1 MPFINDDF
9 MLGSATAKKLYCEFA
24 LDMPIYDF
32 HCHLSPAEIA
42 ENKQYESI
50 TEVWL
55 GGDHYKW
62 RAMRAAGIPER
73 YITGD
78 AEPREKFMKW
88 AEVVPQTIGNP
99 LYHWTHL
106 ELSRFFG
113 IDQLLSPQTAPAIWD
128 KCNQLLARD
137 DFRAQALIT
146 RSNVRYLGTTDDPLD
161 SLEHHADIA
170 RRQKAGEMPGFTTVV
185 RPSFRPD
192 KLIQIDKSTFLPW
205 VKRLSAMTPGGI
217 DGFES
222 FLDAIRLRIDFF
234 HENNCRAS
242 DHGLDLVEFE
252 SCEDSDADRIF
263 RKVVQS
269 GGTSRPTASEIRMF
283 KTRMLLFLGREY
295 ARKGWVMMLHVG
307 TLRDVNF
314 RMFRQLG
321 ADTGYDTIADYNY
334 MEGLSRLLG
343 TLDDTDSLPKT
354 MLFNN
359 NPRDN
364 DAIASLVG
372 CFQGGVRGKM
382 QMGSGW
388 WFNDQK
394 DGMIRQMTALASVGL
409 LSTFLGML
417 TDSRSFLS
425 YTRHEYFRRIL
436 CGFIGRWVDD
446 GEAPAD
452 MELLGRMIRDIC
464 YGNALAYFGV

>member
-1 MPFINDDF
+1 
-9 MLGSATAKKLYCEFA
+9 MLGGATARKLYHEYAC
-24 LDMPIYDF
+24 DMPIYDF

-42 ENKQYESI
+42 GNKQYGDI

-73 YITGD
+73 FITGD
-78 AEPREKFMKW
+78 AAPREKFMKW

-113 IDQLLSPQTAPAIWD
+113 IDQLLSPQTAPMIWD

-137 DFRAQALIT
+137 DFRAQALIA
-146 RSNVRYLGTTDDPLD
+146 RSNVRYVATTDDPLD
-161 SLEHHADIA
+161 SLEHHAEIA
-170 RRQKAGEMPGFTTVV
+170 RRQKAGELPGFTTVV

-192 KLIQIDKSTFLPW
+192 RLIHVDKSTFLPW
-205 VKRLSAMTPGGI
+205 VKRLAAMTPAGI
-217 DGFES
+217 DGFAS
-222 FLDAIRLRIDFF
+222 FQDAIRARIDFF
-234 HENNCRAS
+234 HANNCRAA
-242 DHGLDLVEFE
+242 DHGLERIEYVD
-252 SCEDSDADRIF
+252 CDDAAADAIF
-263 RKVVQS
+263 RKVLRAD
-269 GGTSRPTASEIRMF
+269 GAGRLTPEEIRVF
-283 KTRMLLFLGREY
+283 KTRMLVFLGKEY
-295 ARKGWVMMLHVG
+295 AKRGWVMMLHLG
-307 TLRDVNF
+307 TLRDTNL
-314 RMFRQLG
+314 RMFRELG
-321 ADTGYDTIADYNY
+321 PDTGFDTIADYPY
-334 MEGLSRLLG
+334 MEGLAQLLG
-343 TLDDTDSLPKT
+343 VLDDGDCLPKT

-364 DAIASLVG
+364 YAIATMIG
-372 CFQGGVRGKM
+372 CFQGGVRGKI

-394 DGMIRQMTALASVGL
+394 DGMVRQMTALASTGL

-436 CGFIGRWVDD
+436 CDLVGGWVDR

-452 MELLGRMIRDIC
+452 MELLGRMVRDIC
-464 YGNALAYFGV
+464 YGNVLAYFGS

>member
-1 MPFINDDF
+1 MPFIHDDF
-9 MLGSATAKKLYCEFA
+9 MLGGATARKLYHEYA
-24 LDMPIYDF
+24 ADMPIYDF

-42 ENKQYESI
+42 ENKQYTSI
-50 TEVWL
+50 TDVWL

-62 RAMRAAGIPER
+62 RVMRAAGVAER

-88 AEVVPQTIGNP
+88 AEVVPQCIGNP

-137 DFRAQALIT
+137 DFRAQSLIS
-146 RSNVRYLGTTDDPLD
+146 RSNVRYLATTDDPLD

-170 RRQKAGEMPGFTTVV
+170 RRQKAGELPAFTTVV

-192 KLIQIDKSTFLPW
+192 KLIHIDKSTFLPW
-205 VKRLSAMTPGGI
+205 CKRLSAMTPGGI
-217 DGFES
+217 TGFSSYLE
-222 FLDAIRLRIDFF
+222 AIRHRIDLF
-234 HENNCRAS
+234 HEHNCRAA
-242 DHGLDLVEFE
+242 DHGLELVEFE
-252 SCEDSDADRIF
+252 ACEDSDADAVF
-263 RKVVQS
+263 RKVLHADGAS
-269 GGTSRPTASEIRMF
+269 HLTPTEIRIF
-283 KTRMLLFLGREY
+283 KTRTLLFLGREY
-295 ARKGWVMMLHVG
+295 ARRGWVMMLHLG
-307 TLRDVNF
+307 TLRDVNQ
-314 RMFRQLG
+314 RMFRLVG
-321 ADTGYDTIADYNY
+321 ADTGFDTIADFNH
-334 MEGLSRLLG
+334 MQGLARFLG
-343 TLDDTDSLPKT
+343 TLDDSESLPKT
-354 MLFNN
+354 MMFSN

-364 DAIASLVG
+364 YAIATMAG
-372 CFQGGVRGKM
+372 CFQGGVRGKV
-382 QMGSGW
+382 QMGSAW

-394 DGMIRQMTALASVGL
+394 DGMLSQMTALASTGL

-425 YTRHEYFRRIL
+425 YNRHEYFRRIL
-436 CGFIGRWVDD
+436 CDLLGRWVES

-452 MELLGRMIRDIC
+452 MELLGRMVRDIS